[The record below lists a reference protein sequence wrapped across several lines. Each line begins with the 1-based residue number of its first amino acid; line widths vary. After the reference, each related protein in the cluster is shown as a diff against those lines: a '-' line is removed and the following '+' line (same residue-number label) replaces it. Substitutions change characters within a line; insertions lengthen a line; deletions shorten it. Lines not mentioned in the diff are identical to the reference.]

1 MNRDPLDQGAINQ
14 ALDSLLDWEYE
25 NDRLS
30 KTFKFAD
37 FHESVAFIVRI
48 AFHADQ
54 LDHHPVLYNV
64 YNQVRVELTTH
75 SANNKVSQMDVLLA
89 RAIDKVVGSQT

>member
-1 MNRDPLDQGAINQ
+1 MNREPLDQSALKQ
-14 ALDSLLDWEYE
+14 ALDSLQDWEYQ

-30 KTFKFAD
+30 KTFKFSD

-48 AFHADQ
+48 AFHADE
-54 LDHHPVLYNV
+54 LDHHPILYNV

-75 SANNKVSQMDVLLA
+75 SAGNKVTQMDVLLA
-89 RAIDKVVGSQT
+89 RAIDKVMGGQN